1 MKNILICLF
10 LISIG
15 LSSCYMPPK
24 NVDET
29 PWTLYDTVIVVNKEI
44 IITEGSFFASGKVR
58 YMVAFNDSDY
68 EYFNFG
74 EYSCVE
80 IGDTIPKS
88 KLNTDYY
95 WDFHIDCN

>member
-1 MKNILICLF
+1 MRITLL
-10 LISIG
+10 LLSVMVIG
-15 LSSCYMPPK
+15 LSSCYLPPK

-44 IITEGSFFASGKVR
+44 IITEGSFLTSGKVR
-58 YMVAFNDSDY
+58 YLVAFNDADY
-68 EYFNFG
+68 EYFTFG

-95 WDFHIDCN
+95 WDFHINCD

>member
-1 MKNILICLF
+1 MRIMLL
-10 LISIG
+10 LLLVMVIG
-15 LSSCYMPPK
+15 LSSCYITPK

-44 IITEGSFFASGKVR
+44 IITDGSFFSSGRAR
-58 YMVAFNDSDY
+58 YLVAFDDADY
-68 EYFNFG
+68 EYFTFG
-74 EYSCVE
+74 EYSCVD

-95 WDFHIDCN
+95 WDFHINCD

>member
-1 MKNILICLF
+1 MLLSLSVII
-10 LISIG
+10 IG

-29 PWTLYDTVIVVNKEI
+29 PWALYDTVIVVNKEI
-44 IITEGSFFASGKVR
+44 IITEGSFFSSGRVR
-58 YMVAFNDSDY
+58 YLVAFNDADY
-68 EYFNFG
+68 EYFTFG

-95 WDFHIDCN
+95 WDFHINCD